1 MKRLFIFSYL
11 VLVFLFFTSI
21 IFVFQ
26 LDFFSSD
33 EWESDYL
40 DRTNMSLSQLLSE
53 ISAAKGVAS
62 AEASLEQVLGNVHK
76 QLRVISLDSAE
87 LSAEEKQILRDN
99 RHYVKDMEEDIS
111 YIMFQGS
118 DKVYAISR
126 DESAPF
132 WQEYY
137 FKESVASGCCFPCW
151 LLSTLYYS
159 TCWPGVCAAWKGF
172 TVPLPMEISKYG
184 PRQVFGTRWD
194 T

>member
-118 DKVYAISR
+118 DKVYDPHR
-126 DESAPF
+126 
-132 WQEYY
+132 
-137 FKESVASGCCFPCW
+137 
-151 LLSTLYYS
+151 
-159 TCWPGVCAAWKGF
+159 
-172 TVPLPMEISKYG
+172 
-184 PRQVFGTRWD
+184 
-194 T
+194 